1 MPGFLT
7 HYIAGRTLLNTVSP
21 EIQEFIKPSE
31 QIYNIGTQGPDIF
44 FYYVPGLLR
53 KRSRG
58 VGSLMHL
65 CDLGPFLVQMA
76 RLAAT
81 FEDIEEKKI
90 IFSYIS
96 GFIMHYMLDANAH
109 PYVYARTHK
118 NNVPKIHNSAE
129 HRKFETALD
138 VAMLKLFSGEKP
150 ADYSQWTLINA
161 PQKEMLVVSTVM
173 SQALMGIYGRN
184 VLSKEIYKAMRYM
197 VQFTKLL
204 QSRNGRRKRWMEITE
219 NLTIGEALYSSMVHM
234 QTLTEA
240 EQHNFLNTQK
250 EQWQSPWESSQVY
263 SDSFVE
269 RYELAVKEGTEMVET
284 LYKFL
289 FVDNTTS
296 LDVFGNRSLKTGLT
310 CSM

>member
-7 HYIAGRTLLNTVSP
+7 HYIAGQALLNVLDP
-21 EIQEFIKPSE
+21 EIQEIIKPSE
-31 QIYNIGTQGPDIF
+31 QLYNIGTQGPDIF

-65 CDLGPFLVQMA
+65 CDLGPFLVHMA
-76 RLAAT
+76 RLVET
-81 FEDIEEKKI
+81 FENVEDKKI
-90 IFSYIS
+90 VFSYIS

-118 NNVPKIHNSAE
+118 NNAPKIHNSAE
-129 HRKFETALD
+129 HRKFETAID
-138 VAMLKLFSGEKP
+138 VAMLKLVSGEKP
-150 ADYSQWTLINA
+150 ANYSQWTLIDA
-161 PQKEMLVVSTVM
+161 PSNEMLAVSAVM
-173 SQALMGIYGRN
+173 SKALMEIYYRN

-250 EQWQSPWESSQVY
+250 EPWQSPWEKSQVY

-269 RYELAVKEGTEMVET
+269 RYELAIKEGIKMVET
-284 LYKFL
+284 LYEFL
-289 FVDNTTS
+289 FIDNTTS
-296 LDVFGNRSLKTGLT
+296 LDIFGNRSLKTGLT